1 MRYAVE
7 IVATS
12 DTHEV
17 YVEQEI
23 SAYGPDVAEH
33 LSLEMFHH
41 GCSTDGLLNWDDIDI
56 ISIKEV

>member
-12 DTHEV
+12 DTHQL
-17 YVEQEI
+17 YAEQEI
-23 SAYGPDVAEH
+23 SANGPDVAEH
-33 LSLEMFHH
+33 MALEMFHR
-41 GCSTDGLLNWDDIDI
+41 GCITDGLLNWEDIDI